1 MLTTFTAAAALTPL
15 TPPVRP
21 LATARLAIT
30 MQRNA
35 DAAMQL
41 GSGLDTDTFSM
52 KDAQRSY
59 GELSREYRR
68 TVFMHDE
75 WVKHR
80 SSNRY
85 SENLI
90 TLFQSG
96 VTRQLL
102 KQLTFVSFCSLFV
115 IVMNG
120 AIGEYT
126 DLTGVV
132 QTGPLHFLAPN
143 IGSISLPSL
152 VFTLSEAALA
162 LLLVFRCNTGYA
174 RWNEARTL
182 WGGVINTCRNVVRQ
196 SNIYFPPTPEG
207 DALRTRL
214 MANTEAYAKSLR
226 NFLRGPSDD
235 SLLKG
240 DLYALVVA
248 GKLSGRQADACMA
261 ASNRPM
267 FCLNALSSVVRE
279 ANLHPVDKSRLDT
292 SITKLVDL
300 TGACER
306 IFKSPVPLIY
316 TRHSSRFLT
325 LFCVLLPLGIWPVMA
340 EYWNHWVTLP
350 TSLIIAL
357 FLFGVEEIGIQIEE
371 PFSILPIEA
380 FCNGAITAHM
390 AEMNKLDNLRAVD
403 SPIVA
408 GR

>member
-1 MLTTFTAAAALTPL
+1 MQIGAGSKSE
-15 TPPVRP
+15 VR
-21 LATARLAIT
+21 
-30 MQRNA
+30 N
-35 DAAMQL
+35 D
-41 GSGLDTDTFSM
+41 FNM
-52 KDAQRSY
+52 KEAQRSY
-59 GELSREYRR
+59 GELSRDYRR
-68 TVFMHDE
+68 TVYMHDE

-80 SSNRY
+80 SNERFAA
-85 SENLI
+85 NLI
-90 TLFQSG
+90 SVFNSG
-96 VTRQLL
+96 VTRQLT
-102 KQLTFVSFCSLFV
+102 KQLIVVSATSIFV

-126 DLTGVV
+126 DLEGVV
-132 QTGPLHFLAPN
+132 KTGPLHFLAPDT
-143 IGSISLPSL
+143 GAISLPSL

-196 SNIYFPPTPEG
+196 SNQYFPASAEG
-207 DALRTRL
+207 DQLRTRL
-214 MANTEAYAKSLR
+214 MANTAAYSKALR
-226 NFLRGPSDD
+226 NFLRGPNDD
-235 SLLKG
+235 AVLKG
-240 DLYALVVA
+240 DLYELAVE
-248 GKLSGRQADACMA
+248 GKISGPQADACMA

-267 FCLNALSSVVRE
+267 FCLNAMSAVVRE
-279 ANLHPVDKSRLDT
+279 AELDQVDKARLDA

-306 IFKSPVPLIY
+306 IFKSPIPLVY

-325 LFCVLLPLGIWPVMA
+325 LFCILLPLGIWPAMG

-350 TSLIIAL
+350 TSVAIAL
-357 FLFGVEEIGIQIEE
+357 FLFGIEEIGVQIEE

-390 AEMNKLDNLRAVD
+390 AEMNKYDNLKVID
-403 SPIVA
+403 SPIVR

>member
-1 MLTTFTAAAALTPL
+1 
-15 TPPVRP
+15 
-21 LATARLAIT
+21 
-30 MQRNA
+30 
-35 DAAMQL
+35 
-41 GSGLDTDTFSM
+41 M
-52 KDAQRSY
+52 KEAQRSY
-59 GELSREYRR
+59 GELSRDYRR
-68 TVFMHDE
+68 TVYMHDE

-80 SSNRY
+80 SNERFAA
-85 SENLI
+85 NLI
-90 TLFQSG
+90 SVFNSG
-96 VTRQLL
+96 VTRQLT
-102 KQLTFVSFCSLFV
+102 KQLIVVSATSIFV

-126 DLTGVV
+126 DLEGVV
-132 QTGPLHFLAPN
+132 KTGPLHFLAPDT
-143 IGSISLPSL
+143 GAISLPSL

-196 SNIYFPPTPEG
+196 SNQYFPASAEG
-207 DALRTRL
+207 DQLRTRL
-214 MANTEAYAKSLR
+214 MANTAAYSKALR
-226 NFLRGPSDD
+226 NFLRGPNDD
-235 SLLKG
+235 AVLKG
-240 DLYALVVA
+240 DLYELAVE
-248 GKLSGRQADACMA
+248 GKISGPQADACMA

-267 FCLNALSSVVRE
+267 FCLNAMSAVVRE
-279 ANLHPVDKSRLDT
+279 AELDQVDKARLDA

-306 IFKSPVPLIY
+306 IFKSPIPLVY

-325 LFCVLLPLGIWPVMA
+325 FFNILLPLGIWPAMG

-350 TSLIIAL
+350 TSVAIAL
-357 FLFGVEEIGIQIEE
+357 FLFGIEEIGVQIEE

-390 AEMNKLDNLRAVD
+390 AEMNKYDNLKVID
-403 SPIVA
+403 SPIVR

>member
-1 MLTTFTAAAALTPL
+1 
-15 TPPVRP
+15 
-21 LATARLAIT
+21 
-30 MQRNA
+30 
-35 DAAMQL
+35 
-41 GSGLDTDTFSM
+41 
-52 KDAQRSY
+52 
-59 GELSREYRR
+59 
-68 TVFMHDE
+68 
-75 WVKHR
+75 
-80 SSNRY
+80 
-85 SENLI
+85 
-90 TLFQSG
+90 
-96 VTRQLL
+96 
-102 KQLTFVSFCSLFV
+102 V